1 MGNCISYCSAE
12 LLDHELINCEA
23 YVEGASSAIVIGSCS
38 SDITDP
44 SDGVAILAEIAAG
57 RARLIN
63 NVRVDLP
70 LPSPLLTDSPV
81 GGGSQIATTYDR
93 TINLFDAN
101 VTADNVDFY
110 NQVKNDRIGYII
122 IKEYGADRVTF
133 ISPTNGAG
141 IKFTGGRVIPVAK
154 TEFQSFQLI
163 GAWSEKNDG
172 GIFPTPAGVFS

>member
-1 MGNCISYCSAE
+1 MGNCISYCSSE

-23 YVEGASSAIVIGSCS
+23 YVEGAAPAIVIGSCS
-38 SDITDP
+38 SDLTDP

-63 NVRVDLP
+63 NVRVDIP
-70 LPSPLLTDSPV
+70 LPSAIFADSPV
-81 GGGSQIATTYDR
+81 GGGSQIPTTYDR

-110 NQVKNDRIGYII
+110 NQIKNDRIGYII
-122 IKEYGADRVTF
+122 VKEYGADRVTF
-133 ISPTNGAG
+133 ISPTNGLG
-141 IKFTGGRVIPVAK
+141 IKFSGGRIIPATK
-154 TEFQSFQLI
+154 TEFQRFELV
-163 GAWSEKNDG
+163 GAWSEKDDA